1 MTNPWSA
8 LDAATQQKKL
18 YLDPKINNEVARH
31 ASDYE
36 SKLTQLITDRLD
48 DNSGY
53 FGTDSNPL
61 AKLLET
67 AFNAR
72 GISLTNYLNAQR
84 SQVQAFVKT
93 AYDAA
98 TATANNG

>member
-18 YLDPKINNEVARH
+18 YLDPKISNEVAGYF
-31 ASDYE
+31 SDYE
-36 SKLTQLITDRLD
+36 AKLTQLINDRLD
-48 DNSGY
+48 DTSGY
-53 FGTDSNPL
+53 FGTDGNPL

-72 GISLTNYLNAQR
+72 GKELMDYLNAQY
-84 SQVQAFVKT
+84 SQAQDFVKT
-93 AYDAA
+93 AKDAA
-98 TATANNG
+98 NATANNG